1 MAKKNQN
8 VRPYY
13 DDFDASKNYQKIL
26 FKPSFSVQ
34 ARELTQLQTI
44 LGDQIQKVSDP
55 LLDNG
60 DYLVPGELTYMDDI
74 NYVKLSTTSSGF
86 NANVTLT
93 NLPGTVITDGTLK
106 AKVISVEDTTTSD
119 QLTLYVTYLNG
130 STSDVAYAASDSLTT
145 ETGSYTVGTVSSS
158 GTGSAVQVKTGT
170 YYINGMA
177 VQSADQTLILDK
189 YSTTPS
195 YRIGFTVSETFAD
208 SSVDTTLNDNSS
220 GTANHLAPGA
230 DRYKVSLTLAKKFS
244 NLPI

>member
-86 NANVTLT
+86 HANVTLA

-158 GTGSAVQVKTGT
+158 GTGSAVQVKT
-170 YYINGMA
+170 
-177 VQSADQTLILDK
+177 
-189 YSTTPS
+189 
-195 YRIGFTVSETFAD
+195 
-208 SSVDTTLNDNSS
+208 
-220 GTANHLAPGA
+220 
-230 DRYKVSLTLAKKFS
+230 
-244 NLPI
+244 